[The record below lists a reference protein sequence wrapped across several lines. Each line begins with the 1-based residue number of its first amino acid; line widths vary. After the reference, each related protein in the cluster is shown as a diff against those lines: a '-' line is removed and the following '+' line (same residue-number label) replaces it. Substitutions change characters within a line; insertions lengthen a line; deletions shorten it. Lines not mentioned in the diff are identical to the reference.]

1 MWKIELSNIFFTWR
15 FGFTMGNVIFEN
27 EEISIVQQELGQY
40 ENLNHL
46 IVCKK
51 TCQAAIIDPFD
62 GPFWLDYCSTN
73 NLRLVAIWLT
83 HSHWDH
89 TRGVEAIVDQI
100 PDIPVILHAKEVERG
115 WDGPLDFALS
125 HEEWTS
131 SEIQIGEILVH
142 AHLTPGHTPGH
153 LTFVHQHFVAS
164 GDCMFLGRCGRVDL
178 FGGDEM
184 AQRNSLKYLRDIL
197 VGMPKQ
203 SMILPG
209 HRYVLSS
216 GQNPTFM
223 LTGDFLSSNEAIIA
237 VDHDEQWNAL
247 TFLRFD
253 DQLSRR
259 ARAQQS

>member
-15 FGFTMGNVIFEN
+15 FGLIMGSVIFEN
-27 EEISIVQQELGQY
+27 DEMSIVQQELGQY

-62 GPFWLDYCSTN
+62 GPYWLDYCSTN
-73 NLRLVAIWLT
+73 NIQLVAIWLT

-89 TRGVEAIVDQI
+89 TRGVEAIVNHI
-100 PDIPVILHAKEVERG
+100 PTIPVILHVKEVERG
-115 WDGPLDFALS
+115 WDGTLDFALS

-131 SEIQIGEILVH
+131 SEIQVGEMLVH

-153 LTFVHQHFVAS
+153 LTFVHKHFVAS

-178 FGGDEM
+178 FGGDEI
-184 AQRNSLKYLRDIL
+184 AQRNSLKYLRDVL
-197 VGMPKQ
+197 VDMPKQ

-223 LTGDFLSSNEAIIA
+223 LTGDFLSSNEALLA

-253 DQLSRR
+253 DQLARR